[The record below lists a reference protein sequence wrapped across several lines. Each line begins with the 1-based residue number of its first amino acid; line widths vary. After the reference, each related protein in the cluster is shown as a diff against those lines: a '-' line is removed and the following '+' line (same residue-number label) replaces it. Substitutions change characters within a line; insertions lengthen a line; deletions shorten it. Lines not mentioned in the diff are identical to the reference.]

1 MVFDFDLEGK
11 RYTMNL
17 SLGLKI
23 EIVRDMLKLHEDFC
37 IANPTSQID
46 FVAWLKLIEDKP
58 HPEAP
63 PDNED
68 DDYID
73 ENDLVALAE
82 ALKRKDKII
91 DGLLKL
97 IGDVK

>member
-1 MVFDFDLEGK
+1 MIFDFDLEGK
-11 RYTMNL
+11 RYTMDL

-37 IANPTSQID
+37 TANPANKVD

-58 HPEAP
+58 HPESP
-63 PDNED
+63 PDSDD

-73 ENDLVALAE
+73 ENELVALVD

-91 DGLLKL
+91 EGLLKL
-97 IGDVK
+97 VGDVK